1 MAIDNQNYSYRF
13 INKILTNK
21 MTEQPQTT
29 NDKPLPTHSNLRGKE
44 YYAQN
49 QQTLKF

>member
-1 MAIDNQNYSYRF
+1 MAIDNQNYSYHF

-21 MTEQPQTT
+21 MTEQTQET